1 MFTAITSA
9 LAGLNAASTRVAAR
23 SENITNLQTE
33 GYRVGVPV
41 QTATA
46 AGPVVKVERAPP
58 DKAQTKYPGT
68 DLVASNVDLES
79 EFTDI
84 IASGIAYKASAKV
97 FKTVSEMEQ
106 EALDIIA

>member
-1 MFTAITSA
+1 MYTAITSA

-23 SENITNLQTE
+23 SENIANLQTD
-33 GYRVGVPV
+33 GYRIGVPV

-68 DLVASNVDLES
+68 DLVASNVDLAS
-79 EFTDI
+79 ELTDVI
-84 IASGIAYKASAKV
+84 VSGIAYKASAKV
-97 FKTVSEMEQ
+97 IRTAREMEK